1 MDPTIRRP
9 AVQRLSLCSS
19 EFLNEVMELSKE
31 EIICGTNEH
40 KRDEMVGKD
49 DFTDSRSSDS
59 RSTVPTWGSFNVIRG
74 DTNRERLDKVAAHPE
89 TANRI

>member
-1 MDPTIRRP
+1 
-9 AVQRLSLCSS
+9 
-19 EFLNEVMELSKE
+19 MELSKE

-89 TANRI
+89 TANQSDIVAELSTSIIGTSVSNIEIRG

>member
-49 DFTDSRSSDS
+49 DFTDSSI
-59 RSTVPTWGSFNVIRG
+59 F
-74 DTNRERLDKVAAHPE
+74 
-89 TANRI
+89 